1 MDSRFTRVKT
11 TEDNEQEFS
20 PSEQWRIWKNIIVV
34 GAAFMLH
41 FTAFWGASNLQS
53 SVNADASLGTFTL
66 ASIYGSLILSN
77 IFLPVLIIKWLGCKW
92 AIAISFMTYMPF
104 MIAQFYP
111 RFYTMIPAGLMVGFG
126 GGPLWC
132 AKCTYLTV
140 AAEAFSKISGLT
152 VEVILPKFYGIFFMF
167 YQFSQVW
174 GNLISSTVL
183 PEGPESNF
191 TDFCGSNF
199 CPGEIV
205 QDVNPNLAPPPSS
218 KINLIAGIYLACMA
232 VATLIVALG
241 LDSLTRYNKDRQGS
255 GTGLS
260 GLKMLAVTLKH
271 LSNPYQILILPIT
284 MFIGAEQ
291 AFIAADYSA
300 AFVSCGWGI
309 NNIGFVMI
317 CFGVSNALAAMII
330 GHLVK
335 IIGRPPVIAFGLAV
349 HVAIMITFLIW
360 KPDNVNKLMYFLMSG
375 LWGIADAVWLVN
387 INALS
392 GILFP
397 GEEEAAYSNFRL
409 WESTGSA
416 ITYVYNPY
424 LCTNVKIYLLLGL
437 LLIGVTG
444 YTIVEVSEHRARL
457 KEIGQNK
464 GSFDLVDSKGKR
476 SDEVAEN

>member
-1 MDSRFTRVKT
+1 MEDLEKYSRFTRVRT
-11 TEDNEQEFS
+11 TDEEQEFS
-20 PSEQWRIWKNIIVV
+20 PSEQWRIWKNIIVL
-34 GAAFMLH
+34 GAAFMIH

-77 IFLPVLIIKWLGCKW
+77 IFLPVIIIKWLGCKW
-92 AIAISFMTYMPF
+92 AIAVSFMTYMPF

-183 PEGPESNF
+183 PEGPESNS

-199 CPGEIV
+199 CPGETV
-205 QDVNPNLAPPPSS
+205 QDVNPNLAPPPAS

-232 VATLIVALG
+232 IATLIVALG

-255 GTGLS
+255 GSGLS

-271 LSNPYQILILPIT
+271 LRNPYQILILPIT

-291 AFIAADYSA
+291 AFIAAD
-300 AFVSCGWGI
+300 
-309 NNIGFVMI
+309 
-317 CFGVSNALAAMII
+317 
-330 GHLVK
+330 
-335 IIGRPPVIAFGLAV
+335 
-349 HVAIMITFLIW
+349 
-360 KPDNVNKLMYFLMSG
+360 
-375 LWGIADAVWLVN
+375 
-387 INALS
+387 
-392 GILFP
+392 
-397 GEEEAAYSNFRL
+397 
-409 WESTGSA
+409 
-416 ITYVYNPY
+416 
-424 LCTNVKIYLLLGL
+424 
-437 LLIGVTG
+437 
-444 YTIVEVSEHRARL
+444 
-457 KEIGQNK
+457 
-464 GSFDLVDSKGKR
+464 
-476 SDEVAEN
+476 